1 MRRRDFIAI
10 AALAGLSTVSLGKRA
25 WAIRSSN
32 DEAHRLV
39 VIFLRGA
46 VDGLSVVVPHSDE
59 AYYIARPTIAIPK
72 PGALGGVI
80 DLDGRFGLHPALH
93 PVMPL
98 WKERSLAFIHA
109 SGSPSSSRSHFDAQ
123 DFMEGGVPDEKS
135 ITDGWMNRLVQVL
148 PGPRSIT
155 EAVAFDSTM
164 PKILSGKARV
174 ATWLPSRAANHP
186 LPVDFPLIEAA
197 FDGLYKGTDSLAEA
211 YRLGRDTRKR
221 LLADFRQDMSTADR
235 GAPPPQGFAAD
246 AERLA
251 RLMRR
256 DSTVKLAF
264 MDIGGWDTHVN
275 QGSSEGP
282 LANMLAPLA
291 VGLKSLVGGLGSV
304 FEHTTIVVMSE
315 FGRTVHENG
324 DGGTDHGHGNVMW
337 VIGGGVAG
345 GGIYGRWP
353 GLQED
358 QLYEARDLAV
368 TTDFRS
374 VLANILGKAMRLE
387 QRAIDYVFPVSPS
400 PASSDAIAGLIRV

>member
-1 MRRRDFIAI
+1 
-10 AALAGLSTVSLGKRA
+10 
-25 WAIRSSN
+25 
-32 DEAHRLV
+32 
-39 VIFLRGA
+39 
-46 VDGLSVVVPHSDE
+46 
-59 AYYIARPTIAIPK
+59 
-72 PGALGGVI
+72 
-80 DLDGRFGLHPALH
+80 
-93 PVMPL
+93 
-98 WKERSLAFIHA
+98 
-109 SGSPSSSRSHFDAQ
+109 
-123 DFMEGGVPDEKS
+123 
-135 ITDGWMNRLVQVL
+135 
-148 PGPRSIT
+148 
-155 EAVAFDSTM
+155 
-164 PKILSGKARV
+164 
-174 ATWLPSRAANHP
+174 
-186 LPVDFPLIEAA
+186 
-197 FDGLYKGTDSLAEA
+197 
-211 YRLGRDTRKR
+211 
-221 LLADFRQDMSTADR
+221 
-235 GAPPPQGFAAD
+235 
-246 AERLA
+246 
-251 RLMRR
+251 
-256 DSTVKLAF
+256 

-291 VGLKSLVGGLGSV
+291 VGLKSHVGGLGSV